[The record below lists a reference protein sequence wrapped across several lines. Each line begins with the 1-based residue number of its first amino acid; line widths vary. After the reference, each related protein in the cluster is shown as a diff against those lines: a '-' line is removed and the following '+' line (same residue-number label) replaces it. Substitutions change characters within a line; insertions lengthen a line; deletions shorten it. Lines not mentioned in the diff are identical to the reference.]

1 MRIIHQVAIKS
12 VRKFVFAFFLLDH
25 DDDYNEENKNVKRVS
40 HNLVTGVRFL
50 PYLQVC

>member
-1 MRIIHQVAIKS
+1 MRIIHQLAIKS
-12 VRKFVFAFFLLDH
+12 VRKFVLSDH
-25 DDDYNEENKNVKRVS
+25 DDNNDEENKYVKSVS